1 MLIFTEQEFEIMM
14 ELNSIP
20 LKTMRPLIYSE
31 ISLLD
36 SKINPENENEI
47 IKWIRKKIDSMLETA
62 KT

>member
-47 IKWIRKKIDSMLETA
+47 IKWIRKKIDSMLEIA